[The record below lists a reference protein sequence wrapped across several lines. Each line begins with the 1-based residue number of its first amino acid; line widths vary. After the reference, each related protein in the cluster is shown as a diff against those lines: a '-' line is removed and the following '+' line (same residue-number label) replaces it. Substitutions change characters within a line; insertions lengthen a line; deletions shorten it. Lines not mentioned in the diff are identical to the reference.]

1 MLFLIKHSLLL
12 PMSVEYGVTPKTARV
27 MMQHFKHEETN
38 RYIRDSLDPV
48 KERYKDLQLSILTT
62 AATPVTQTEPA
73 KSAQPTEQTFASLVV
88 TAPLQIHSV
97 VDASNPQRVFVAP
110 FISPE
115 KTKIR
120 RIKANQEERTRSLQT
135 CNTCGHYSNGS
146 VHTTFN
152 TMSATPVLRQPQIVC
167 RACFRDG
174 VNVLSVESFSLK
186 NLQPSELRTYLHNH
200 LIKLCSLP

>member
-27 MMQHFKHEETN
+27 MMQHYKHEETN
-38 RYIRDSLDPV
+38 WYIRDSLDPV

-73 KSAQPTEQTFASLVV
+73 KSAQPTEQTFSSLVV

-110 FISPE
+110 FIAPE

-120 RIKANQEERTRSLQT
+120 RKSGGTYKES
-135 CNTCGHYSNGS
+135 SN
-146 VHTTFN
+146 
-152 TMSATPVLRQPQIVC
+152 L
-167 RACFRDG
+167 
-174 VNVLSVESFSLK
+174 
-186 NLQPSELRTYLHNH
+186 
-200 LIKLCSLP
+200 

>member
-1 MLFLIKHSLLL
+1 
-12 PMSVEYGVTPKTARV
+12 MSVEYGVTPKTARV

-62 AATPVTQTEPA
+62 AATPVTQTEPS

-110 FISPE
+110 FIAPE

-120 RIKANQEERTRSLQT
+120 RKSGETYKES
-135 CNTCGHYSNGS
+135 SN
-146 VHTTFN
+146 
-152 TMSATPVLRQPQIVC
+152 L
-167 RACFRDG
+167 
-174 VNVLSVESFSLK
+174 
-186 NLQPSELRTYLHNH
+186 
-200 LIKLCSLP
+200 